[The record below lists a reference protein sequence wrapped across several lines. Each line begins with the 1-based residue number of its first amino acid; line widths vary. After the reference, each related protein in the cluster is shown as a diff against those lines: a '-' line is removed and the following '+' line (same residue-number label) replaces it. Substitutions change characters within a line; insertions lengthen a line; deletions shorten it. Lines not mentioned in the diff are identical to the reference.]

1 MKRNTFT
8 LIEILGVL
16 VVIAILATLG
26 FAGYSYANN
35 KSKESATQGLITRLG
50 AAFEVAQQKSGFIP
64 PSGNNYVQL
73 GVTNETVTI
82 GSDVIHV
89 KESENDSLPGGDKP
103 RTRKMYAA
111 FCKNFIQSLQMDSMS
126 RFIENG
132 VIVDAWGNPVRFR
145 YPGVLK
151 TGGFDLIAAGSDGGF
166 GSDSDATPS
175 GTMSDY
181 RDGNEWICDDIA
193 NF

>member
-16 VVIAILATLG
+16 IVIAILATLG

-35 KSKESATQGLITRLG
+35 KSKESATQGLITRVN
-50 AAFEVAQQKSGFIP
+50 AAFEVAHQKSGFMP
-64 PSGNNYVQL
+64 PAGSFSTITINQNANTL
-73 GVTNETVTI
+73 TI
-82 GSDVIHV
+82 GGNTYSLTDRTTRV
-89 KESENDSLPGGDKP
+89 K
-103 RTRKMYAA
+103 KMEAE
-111 FCKNFIQSLQMDSMS
+111 FCKQFIQALQMDSMS
-126 RFIENG
+126 RFMENNV
-132 VIVDAWGNPVRFR
+132 VIDAWGNQVYFR
-145 YPGVLK
+145 YPGEFK

-166 GSDSDATPS
+166 GSENASTPTN
-175 GTMSDY
+175 TMSDY

>member
-8 LIEILGVL
+8 LIEILGVM
-16 VVIAILATLG
+16 VVIAILATIG

-35 KSKESATQGLITRLG
+35 KSKESATKGLITRLN
-50 AAFEVAQQKSGFIP
+50 AAFEYAHQKSGFMP

-73 GVTNETVTI
+73 GVTNETVTV
-82 GSDVIHV
+82 GSDVISVNADDNQH
-89 KESENDSLPGGDKP
+89 LTGGTNP
-103 RTRKMYAA
+103 RTRKMYAE

-132 VIVDAWGNPVRFR
+132 VIIDAWGNPVYYR

-166 GSDSDATPS
+166 GSGTVNTPTATV
-175 GTMSDY
+175 SDY
-181 RDGNEWICDDIA
+181 RDGNDWICDDIA

>member
-64 PSGNNYVQL
+64 PATSFSTITINQSNNTL
-73 GVTNETVTI
+73 TI
-82 GSDVIHV
+82 GSNTYYLIPQDGGTKSARV
-89 KESENDSLPGGDKP
+89 K
-103 RTRKMYAA
+103 KMEAE
-111 FCKNFIQSLQMDSMS
+111 FCKQFLNALQMDSME
-126 RFIENG
+126 RFLEG
-132 VIVDAWGNPVRFR
+132 HEVIDAWGNPVRFR
-145 YPGVLK
+145 YPGALK
-151 TGGFDLIAAGSDGGF
+151 TGGFDLIAAGSDGVF
-166 GSDSDATPS
+166 GSSGASTPS
-175 GTMSDY
+175 TTRSDY

>member
-50 AAFEVAQQKSGFIP
+50 AAFEYAQQKSGFIP
-64 PSGNNYVQL
+64 PASNFSTITINQSNNTL
-73 GVTNETVTI
+73 TI
-82 GSDVIHV
+82 GSETYYLVPQTGGPKSNRV
-89 KESENDSLPGGDKP
+89 K
-103 RTRKMYAA
+103 KMEAE
-111 FCKNFIQSLQMDSMS
+111 FCKQFFSALQMDSMN
-126 RFIENG
+126 RFMENN
-132 VIVDAWGNPVRFR
+132 IIIDAWGNPVRFR
-145 YPGVLK
+145 YPGALK
-151 TGGFDLIAAGSDGGF
+151 EGGFDLIAAGSDGGF
-166 GSDSDATPS
+166 GSDSDNSPS
-175 GTMSDY
+175 ANISDY